1 MSVYLH
7 YGLIAVRLGILLV
20 SVLGW
25 LAYLQRKVRVEFA
38 LGILLTGIGS
48 LMFAAGI
55 LHILREAAW
64 LVFFGGLWLTVREIR
79 AVPDKKAGLRSFL
92 AGFCTPGMAFFA
104 LMAVLF
110 MLLLFLNEFTHYDN
124 FSHWGVAA
132 KVISQKDMFPN
143 SADTN
148 VTFTS
153 YPLGSAAFIYFITEI
168 AGAAPEWLQM
178 WAQAILM
185 AGILV
190 SLFAFGSGLI
200 CALTAGAGIVML
212 LCGNTAFVDL
222 LVDTL
227 LPVIAV
233 GGMALCIY
241 YKEELAD
248 KIWFVIPYVVFLTS
262 VKNSGTLFAI
272 LILLYALAVVPKT
285 RDNGKKLFALALSP
299 VATIFFWNR
308 HVEQVFEGGAVSKHA
323 MRVDNF
329 QQVLADKTPQDL
341 VAIAEAF
348 WRETV
353 ASYEI
358 VIYLLLMSCAIL
370 LMRKYVLKK
379 DCREQC
385 QILLLT
391 AVFCV
396 VYQIGLLGMYILS
409 MPLEEALPMYGYG
422 RYHSTVVIFA
432 AGMVLMAMIR
442 ELREYSDLRYGIA
455 VAAVLAGFTL
465 LQTMSVVNPNFGYY
479 SRQNL
484 ENTERA
490 KFDRL
495 IEDYGLWPEDSY
507 LILVSEERNDAGYLH
522 WMSYYLLDPENIVIA
537 DVSYVKEKLE
547 ENVFNFVIMFEDTE
561 INREYLENQFG
572 ITEEV
577 GYIGGKP
584 LH

>member
-1 MSVYLH
+1 MNVYLH
-7 YGLIAVRLGILLV
+7 YGMIAVRLGVLLV

-25 LAYLQRKVRVEFA
+25 LAYLQKKVRMEFA

-55 LHILREAAW
+55 FHVLKETAW
-64 LVFFGGLWLTVREIR
+64 LIYFGGLWLTVREIR
-79 AVPDKKAGLRSFL
+79 NAPDKKNGIRSFL
-92 AGFCTPGMAFFA
+92 VKFCTPGMLFFA
-104 LMAVLF
+104 LMSVFFL
-110 MLLLFLNEFTHYDN
+110 LLLFRSEFTHYDN

-153 YPLGSAAFIYFITEI
+153 YPLGSAAFIYFITETV
-168 AGAAPEWLQM
+168 GVAPEWLQM
-178 WAQAILM
+178 WAQAVLM
-185 AGILV
+185 TGILV
-190 SLFAFGSGLI
+190 SLFAFGGGVVCS
-200 CALTAGAGIVML
+200 LTAGAGIVML
-212 LCGNTAFVDL
+212 LCGNTPFVDL

-233 GGMALCIY
+233 GGMAFCVY

-248 KIWFVIPYVVFLTS
+248 KIWFMIPYAVFLTS

-272 LILLYALAVVPKT
+272 LILLYAVTMIPKT
-285 RDNGKKLFALALSP
+285 RENGKKLLVLTMSP
-299 VATIFFWNR
+299 VATLFFWNR

-329 QQVLADKTPQDL
+329 QQVLADKTPRDL

-348 WRETV
+348 WQETL

-358 VIYLLLMSCAIL
+358 AIYLFLMSCAIL
-370 LMRKYVLKK
+370 LMRKFVLKK

-385 QILLLT
+385 QILLMT
-391 AVFCV
+391 AVFCI
-396 VYQIGLLGMYILS
+396 VYQLGLLGMYILS
-409 MPLEEALPMYGYG
+409 MPLEEALPMYGYD
-422 RYHSTVVIFA
+422 RYHSTLIIFA
-432 AGMVLMAMIR
+432 VGMVLLVMLR
-442 ELREYSDLRYGIA
+442 ELKEYTMLRNGTV
-455 VAAVLAGFTL
+455 VAAVLAGCTL
-465 LQTMSVVNPNFGYY
+465 LLTMAVEDPNFDYY

-490 KFDRL
+490 KYDRL
-495 IEDYGLWPEDSY
+495 ISDYSLWPEDRY
-507 LILVSEERNDAGYLH
+507 LILVSKERKDAGYLH
-522 WMSYYLLDPENIVIA
+522 WMSYYLLDPERIVIA

-547 ENVFNFVIMFEDTE
+547 ENDFNFVIMFEDTE
-561 INREYLENQFG
+561 INREYLESQFG